1 MLREKSLK
9 KSEKRRLN
17 EKGMTLLE
25 IMVVI
30 TIIGIV
36 MSIVGVAVMKQLEKS
51 KKDAACLQIRNF
63 EEALDHYKLE
73 KGTYPSTEEG
83 LAALIQAG
91 KLKGKAVPKDPWG
104 RDYIYIYP
112 GVNNQDGPDIMSYGA
127 DGREGG
133 TGDGE
138 DLTNWGPPCVK

>member
-1 MLREKSLK
+1 MLRDYLRQK
-9 KSEKRRLN
+9 KSKRRGN
-17 EKGMTLLE
+17 QKGMTLLE

-51 KKDAACLQIRNF
+51 KKDAACLQIKNF

-73 KGTYPSTEEG
+73 KGNYPSTEEG
-83 LAALIQAG
+83 LAALVQSG

-104 RDYIYIYP
+104 KDYIYIYP
-112 GVNNQDGPDIMSYGA
+112 GQNNQDGPDIVSYGA

-133 TGDGE
+133 SGDGE
-138 DLTNWGPPCVK
+138 DLNNWGPPCVK

>member
-1 MLREKSLK
+1 MLRDVNPRERS
-9 KSEKRRLN
+9 KRWMN
-17 EKGMTLLE
+17 EMGMTLLE

-73 KGTYPSTEEG
+73 KGNYPSTEEG
-83 LAALIQAG
+83 LSALVQAG

-104 RDYIYIYP
+104 KDYIYIYP
-112 GVNNQDGPDIMSYGA
+112 GTNNQDGPDIMSYGA

-138 DLTNWGPPCVK
+138 DLNNWGPPCVK